1 MIYCV
6 IGERLGPLVEQTFS
20 EDDRIALGDGEWLV
34 SADASTTKR
43 VWELLV
49 SHLSGAEGTPQ
60 PSGIVLSVHG
70 YYGMR
75 PSSIWEWIAAKRRRN
90 DDLLF

>member
-6 IGERLGPLVEQTFS
+6 IGKRLEPLVEQAFS
-20 EDDRIALGDGEWLV
+20 EDDRVALGDGEWLV
-34 SADASTTKR
+34 SADASTSKR

-49 SHLSGAEGTPQ
+49 GHRSDAEGTSQ

-75 PSSIWEWIAAKRRRN
+75 PASIWEWLVAKRRVDN
-90 DDLLF
+90 GS